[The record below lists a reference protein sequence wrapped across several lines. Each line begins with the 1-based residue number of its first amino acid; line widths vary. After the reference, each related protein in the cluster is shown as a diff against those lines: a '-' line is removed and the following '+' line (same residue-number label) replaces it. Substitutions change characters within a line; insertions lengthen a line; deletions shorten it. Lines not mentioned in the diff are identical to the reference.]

1 MTSLFW
7 KTLFAVVCAGVFS
20 GSSDAQTMGAAP
32 AGTVTGHV
40 TCGDTQR
47 AARFAGVMLMGVPK
61 EKEMPLAPD
70 PKAPADAASIKS
82 AMNSVMGGMNL
93 VQTQTGMD
101 GNYVAANVPPGDY
114 YVFVSVPGYIQP
126 AAVAQ
131 AALDAGAD
139 LSKAIPGVAMVHVV
153 ADRSVRQDVTADRG
167 AAVSGTVVWDDGT
180 PVAKAIVTVE
190 SPKMTDKK
198 LPPSFAMLGIA
209 GGLGA
214 GGVLAISDDLGH
226 FRISGLSPG
235 EYRVKTTLQ
244 VKSQFAMQGGVMNLA
259 QMMPEKPLVVYAPM
273 TMHKADAK
281 TVALKTGE
289 EQRDVLVTIDAVHM
303 RTVSGRVGSAEDHH
317 GINSGTVTLTD
328 ASDKDVQR
336 SASVDASGNYTVSFV
351 PAGTYNLTVTDAADT
366 EPSKKKPTGLI
377 RMTMPETVRSYEDGK
392 LSVIVAE
399 ADVTGKDVELTP
411 AKKTKPNVDLEDLLK
426 E

>member
-1 MTSLFW
+1 MTSPFR
-7 KTLFAVVCAGVFS
+7 KTLFAFVCGSVFGV
-20 GSSDAQTMGAAP
+20 GSVAQTTGAAP
-32 AGTVTGHV
+32 VGTVTGHV

-47 AARFAGVMLMGVPK
+47 AARFAGVMLMAVPK
-61 EKEMPLAPD
+61 EKQTPTAPN
-70 PKAPADAASIKS
+70 PKATAADMKS
-82 AMNSVMGGMNL
+82 AMNSVMDGMNL
-93 VQTQTGMD
+93 AQTETGTD
-101 GNYVAANVPPGDY
+101 GNFVAANVPPGDY

-139 LSKAIPGVAMVHVV
+139 FSKGIPGVAMVHVV
-153 ADRSVRQDVTADRG
+153 ADRSVRQDVTAERG

-180 PVAKAIVTVE
+180 PLAKAIVTVE
-190 SPKMTDKK
+190 SPKAGAEK

-209 GGLGA
+209 GGLG
-214 GGVLAISDDLGH
+214 GSGVMSISDDLGH
-226 FRISGLSPG
+226 FRISGLTPG

-244 VKSQFAMQGGVMNLA
+244 VKAQFAMQGGVMDLGH
-259 QMMPEKPLVVYAPM
+259 MVPEKPLVVYAPM

-289 EQRDVLVTIDAVHM
+289 EQREVLVTIDAVHM

-317 GINSGTVTLTD
+317 GINSATVTLTD

-336 SASVDASGNYTVSFV
+336 SASVDASGNYMVSFV
-351 PAGTYNLTVTDAADT
+351 PPGTYNLTVTDAADT

-392 LSVIVAE
+392 LSVIVTD
-399 ADVTGKDVELTP
+399 ADVTGKDIELTP
-411 AKKTKPNVDLEDLLK
+411 AKKTKPKVDIEELLK
-426 E
+426 N